1 MHGALKNTRV
11 FSHFNVITAVAMW
24 MMLWLAIGLSI
35 TASAQ
40 PAELSPSERY
50 IEQWGDEAVY
60 QMALYGIP
68 ASITLAQ
75 GILESGNGNSQ
86 LAMKSNNHFG
96 IKCHGQW
103 TGEKVYHDDDAKNEC
118 FRAYQ
123 NAAESFQD
131 HSEFLK
137 KPRYESLF
145 VLKPTDYKGWAKG
158 LKKCGYATNPK
169 YASKLVGLIEE
180 YGLERYDEQGLTLAA
195 DRAAFAEA
203 KNATDRQQR
212 NTKRDVNARA
222 KNPNKSGEVLS
233 GIRSVQ
239 ISENDIRYT
248 LANGGESYESLAKE
262 LDMMTW
268 QLYRYNGVKRTAQ
281 STPYRPAAGETVYLQ
296 PKRAR
301 GQTDWLSMR
310 QGESIWEASQ
320 RSGVSVKSLVRKN
333 RLTEDNP
340 LPESGKL
347 SLKWRLTPEGKM
359 PGWLRTIR
367 GPNG

>member
-1 MHGALKNTRV
+1 MNNTSV
-11 FSHFNVITAVAMW
+11 FSRFNVITAIAIW
-24 MMLWLAIGLSI
+24 MMLWLAIGLSV

-40 PAELSPSERY
+40 PAELSPSEQY
-50 IEQWGDEAVY
+50 IEQWADEAVY
-60 QMALYGIP
+60 QMALHGIP
-68 ASITLAQ
+68 ASITLSQ

-86 LAMKSNNHFG
+86 LAIKSNNHFG
-96 IKCHGQW
+96 IKCHGKW

-137 KPRYESLF
+137 KSRYESLF

-169 YASKLVGLIEE
+169 YASKLVGLIER
-180 YGLERYDEQGLTLAA
+180 YNLERYDEKGLTLAA

-203 KNATDRQQR
+203 KSGTDRLQR

-222 KNPNKSGEVLS
+222 KKYNRSGEVLS

-239 ISENDIRYT
+239 VSENEIRYT
-248 LANGGESYESLAKE
+248 LANGDESYELLAKE

-268 QLYRYNGVKRTAQ
+268 QLYRYNGVKRTAR
-281 STPYRPAAGETVYLQ
+281 SAPYRPEAGETVYLQ
-296 PKRAR
+296 PKRTR
-301 GQTDWLSMR
+301 GQADWLSLR
-310 QGESIWEASQ
+310 QGESIWQASQ
-320 RSGVSVKSLVRKN
+320 RSGVSVRSLVRKN
-333 RLTEDNP
+333 RLTEENP

-347 SLKWRLTPEGKM
+347 SLRWRLTPEGKM
-359 PGWLRTIR
+359 PRWLRTIR
-367 GPNG
+367 GPSR